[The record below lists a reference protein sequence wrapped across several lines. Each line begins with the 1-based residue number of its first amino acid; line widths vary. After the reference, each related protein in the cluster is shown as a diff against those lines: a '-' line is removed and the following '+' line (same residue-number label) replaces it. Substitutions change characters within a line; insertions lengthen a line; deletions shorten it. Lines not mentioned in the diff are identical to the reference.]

1 MRFFCTLASGSSGN
15 AALYCDGAARILI
28 DAGTNCKHIRTALGQ
43 LGLSLADISHILIT
57 HTHSDHVSAL
67 PVLLRHT
74 GAPILCSAGAC
85 GELRAIPGAER
96 ACAFSE
102 GEELDLNGVRVR
114 AFPTLHDSPGS
125 VGYILGEGQAA
136 VGYCTDLG
144 RVTPEVMEALEGA
157 PTVALESNHDVGL
170 LRSGPY
176 PQFLKQRILSDRG
189 HLSNESCARAVEWLV
204 QKGARRLVLAHLSER
219 NNTPRHAAAETDL
232 ALYRV
237 GAQDDVR
244 VTVAPRRAPMQPV
257 ML

>member
-15 AALYCDGAARILI
+15 AALYCDGSARILI
-28 DAGTNCKHIRTALGQ
+28 DAGASCKHIRTALGQ
-43 LGLSLADISHILIT
+43 LGLALGDISHILIT

-67 PVLLRHT
+67 PVLLGHT
-74 GAPILCSAGAC
+74 EARLICSAGAY
-85 GELRAIPGAER
+85 GGLRAISGADR
-96 ACAFSE
+96 AVAFDE
-102 GEELDLNGVRVR
+102 GEEMDLNGVRVR

-125 VGYILGEGQAA
+125 VGYILGEGEAA

-144 RVTPEVMEALEGA
+144 RVTAEVMQALRGA
-157 PTVALESNHDVGL
+157 PTVVLESNHDVGL
-170 LRSGPY
+170 LRGGPY
-176 PQFLKQRILSDRG
+176 PQFLKQRILSDQG
-189 HLSNESCARAVEWLV
+189 HLSNESCARAVETLV
-204 QKGARRLVLAHLSER
+204 QHGTRRLVLAHLSER